1 MKTYK
6 IEFVKVDKQY
16 ASVIVDADS
25 RRAAIEIAKG
35 MKQEDFDE
43 TEAMQAKEWKV
54 KKDWNLLDLLG
65 IGK

>member
-16 ASVIVDADS
+16 ASMTVDAES

>member
-25 RRAAIEIAKG
+25 RRAALEIAKG
-35 MKQEDFDE
+35 MKEEDFDE
-43 TEAMQAKEWKV
+43 TEAIQGKEWRV
-54 KKDWNLLDLLG
+54 KKD
-65 IGK
+65 